1 MAMVDELTPA
11 ARTRP
16 KNLPRQATETAAS
29 AARKTVA
36 LFLSLV
42 RTLAQSYRDRNK
54 KRARSV
60 IRTWAKR
67 HRDRQELLNLLDQD
81 HRIARDMGTTEQ
93 ELRAWAE
100 KPFWL
105 P

>member
-1 MAMVDELTPA
+1 MVDELAPG

-16 KNLPRQATETAAS
+16 KGLGRQATETAAS

-42 RTLAQSYRDRNK
+42 RTLAQSYCDRNE
-54 KRARSV
+54 KRARSA

-81 HRIARDMGTTEQ
+81 HRIARDMGATDH
-93 ELRAWAE
+93 ELRAWAQ

>member
-1 MAMVDELTPA
+1 M
-11 ARTRP
+11 
-16 KNLPRQATETAAS
+16 ATEDIAAFTAEPILRKTKSAKTTAAS
-29 AARKTVA
+29 RAVFTGNLIER
-36 LFLSLV
+36 
-42 RTLAQSYRDRNK
+42 AQ
-54 KRARSV
+54 SV
-60 IRTWAKR
+60 IRIWAGR
-67 HRDRQELLNLLDQD
+67 HRDRQELLNLLDKD

>member
-1 MAMVDELTPA
+1 MNEDI
-11 ARTRP
+11 
-16 KNLPRQATETAAS
+16 AAS
-29 AARKTVA
+29 APRTILRETASRKATEKA
-36 LFLSLV
+36 NQGFDRSLI
-42 RTLAQSYRDRNK
+42 
-54 KRARSV
+54 KRLRSV

-67 HRDRQELLNLLDQD
+67 HRDRQELLNLLKQD